1 MILKALYDYF
11 YSRPDRVPEGMC
23 RKEIEYVI
31 VIDRDGSFV
40 RFESRRI
47 DKKRCAEL
55 IVAAPV
61 KLGRQMSLP
70 TCCGTTASMCLG

>member
-40 RFESRRI
+40 RF
-47 DKKRCAEL
+47 
-55 IVAAPV
+55 
-61 KLGRQMSLP
+61 
-70 TCCGTTASMCLG
+70 